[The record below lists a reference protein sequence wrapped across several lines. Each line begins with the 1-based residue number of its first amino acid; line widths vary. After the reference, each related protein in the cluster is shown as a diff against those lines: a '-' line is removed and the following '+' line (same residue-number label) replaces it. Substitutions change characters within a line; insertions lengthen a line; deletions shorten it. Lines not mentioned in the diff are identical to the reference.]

1 MARMLRGI
9 PRTGMTLAATALAAA
24 FLLAC
29 GGPGTPSATGSR
41 SRADA
46 AAKPDIVLVTID
58 TLRYDAT
65 GFSGSG
71 KVETPAF
78 DRLATEG
85 RAFPFAHA
93 HAVMTLSSHA
103 SILTG
108 VYPYQHGIRD
118 NAGFV
123 LHPDVETLA
132 TALKRAGYATG
143 AFVSAFTLDGRFGL
157 TRGFD
162 AYDDRCEGFSPNP
175 SKLAERPGEKT
186 VELAMAWWEAQRSSP
201 RFLWVHL
208 FAPHFPYE
216 APEPFASRYRAAP
229 YYGEAALADQQLKPL
244 VEALEKE
251 RDRSPVV
258 VFTSD
263 HGEGLGDHGEQSHGV
278 FAYEETLR
286 IPLVLWSPGRIA
298 PGSDPRPARHV
309 DIVPTL
315 LEILRLPAP
324 ATLAGRSLLSPAV
337 DDAPSYFE
345 ALSAWLNRGW
355 APLYGRI
362 EGSRKAIDLPL
373 PELYDLAADPGE
385 KQNLLPASGREY
397 RKIASGIPAAA
408 RREPARDNPERDVVE
423 KLRALGYVAS
433 SPSPAPSRFD
443 ASTDP
448 KSLIGLDDEV
458 NAAVLRYRNGG
469 DAEGAIRGLE
479 AILARAPGMA
489 NVYMQLSLIQAETGH
504 TDEALAVLRKAVSKG
519 IGGEKMKIQLA
530 RGLSQAGK
538 PDEAW
543 AMLSD
548 ALDSPNPET
557 QETLGTIAA
566 TQGRLDEAR
575 ARFERALKLDPT
587 YPAALVDLSVLLLNG
602 GRRDE
607 AKQLL
612 ERALGENSY
621 IPDGWNTMG
630 VILAQEGNLRGA
642 VDAWDRAV
650 KLNPRLSIALM
661 NLANASAQLGDR
673 PRAEAALEQLIPT
686 LHGDA
691 RRKAEN
697 MLRQLQQG
705 APARP

>member
-1 MARMLRGI
+1 MMARMLRGI
-9 PRTGMTLAATALAAA
+9 PRRGPATAALPLLAA
-24 FLLAC
+24 LLCSC
-29 GGPGTPSATGSR
+29 GGPGGPSAPAGRSR
-41 SRADA
+41 SSALA
-46 AAKPDIVLVTID
+46 SPDVVLITID

-71 KVETPAF
+71 KVATPTF
-78 DRLATEG
+78 DRLAAEG
-85 RAFPFAHA
+85 RVFPFAHA
-93 HAVMTLSSHA
+93 HAVMTLPSHA
-103 SILTG
+103 CILTG

-132 TALKRAGYATG
+132 TSLKRAGYDTG

-157 TRGFD
+157 KRGFD
-162 AYDDRCEGFSPNP
+162 TYDDRCEGYSSNP

-186 VELAMAWWEAQRSSP
+186 IELAMSWWGAHRAAP

-216 APEPFASRYRAAP
+216 PPEPFASRYRAAP
-229 YYGEAALADQQLKPL
+229 YYGEAALADQQLRPL
-244 VEALEKE
+244 VDALESE

-278 FAYEETLR
+278 FAYEETLHV
-286 IPLVLWSPGRIA
+286 PLVLWSPGRIA

-315 LEILRLPAP
+315 LEILHLAIPTSLP
-324 ATLAGRSLLSPAV
+324 GRSLLTPAEG
-337 DDAPSYFE
+337 DAPTYFE

-362 EGSRKAIDLPL
+362 EGTRKAIDLPL
-373 PELYDLAADPGE
+373 PELYDLAADPRE
-385 KQNLLPASGREY
+385 KQNLVGGSGATYREMV
-397 RKIASGIPAAA
+397 SNIPPAA

-433 SPSPAPSRFD
+433 SGAVPSKFD
-443 ASTDP
+443 ESHDP
-448 KSLIGLDDEV
+448 KNLIGLDDQV
-458 NAAVLRYRNGG
+458 NAAVLRYRNGH
-469 DAEGAIRGLE
+469 DADGAIRDLE
-479 AILARAPGMA
+479 TILAHAPGMS
-489 NVYMQLSLIQAETGH
+489 NVYMQLSLILAEQGRV
-504 TDEALAVLRKAVSKG
+504 DEALAVLRKAVSRG

-543 AMLSD
+543 ATLSG
-548 ALDSPNPET
+548 ALDSSNPET

-575 ARFERALKLDPT
+575 ARFERALTLDPT
-587 YPAALVDLSVLLLNG
+587 YPAAMVDLSVLMLNTG
-602 GRRDE
+602 HRDE
-607 AKQLL
+607 AKQVLQ
-612 ERALGENSY
+612 RALDANPY

-642 VDAWDRAV
+642 VEAWDRAV
-650 KLNPRLSIALM
+650 RLNPKLAIALM
-661 NLANASAQLGDR
+661 NLAAAAARLGDR
-673 PRAEAALEQLIPT
+673 PRAEAALQQVIPLLRGT
-686 LHGDA
+686 S
-691 RRKAEN
+691 RTKAEE
-697 MLRQLQQG
+697 MLRDLRG
-705 APARP
+705 EAPAKR